1 MTTRKLISLVSG
13 VLILAVLLPILLSVY
28 FAHRNAEAVFHEE
41 LAEFADHAMF
51 RTGKVVDQAVAAVDE
66 INQVKDHTC
75 SGAHAEA
82 MHRVSL
88 QYRYVREVM
97 FQENNHILCTSL
109 EAFNQSKPIGEPDR
123 IGPDGYSAWYT
134 TPPTPGFKRKMV
146 YIGKPPHLALIDPMS
161 FIDILPFGKYTL
173 NIAMVGLGKNQL
185 IASNS
190 YYVPDDWRTPLTQ
203 GVDEFQSDDDFYII
217 RRDNELG
224 LAMIAWASREPM
236 SRVWYEQLFIW
247 LPIGLVISL
256 AAGAFLV
263 SILRRLLSPRNR
275 LMDAIKNHEISVVYQ
290 PIVHLQSGESV
301 GAEALIRWQQAD
313 GSMLNPDVFIPLAEQ
328 TGLVTQL
335 TEQVIEHIFTELG
348 DWLNQHPD
356 HHISVN
362 LGVSDV
368 HSLHILEVIRPY
380 LARYSVKPGQIAF
393 EITERGFADPKITA
407 PIIAQYRKAGHAIYI
422 DDFGTGYSSLSYLQ
436 DLDVDILKIDKS
448 FVDALEYKNVTPHII
463 EMANALGILMV
474 AEGIETPRQ
483 ATWLRE
489 QGVQYGQGWLFS
501 KALTKDDFIQWVAS
515 DRTRRVKPS
524 SSIE

>member
-1 MTTRKLISLVSG
+1 MTSRKLISLVSG
-13 VLILAVLLPILLSVY
+13 VLILAVLSPILLSVY
-28 FAHRNAEAVFHEE
+28 FAHRNAEEVFHEE
-41 LAEFADHAMF
+41 LAEFADHAMY
-51 RTGKVVDQAVAAVDE
+51 RTGKVIDQAVAAVDE
-66 INQVKDHTC
+66 INLVNDNSCSKAHTD
-75 SGAHAEA
+75 A
-82 MHRVSL
+82 MHRIAL
-88 QYRYVREVM
+88 KYRYVQEVM
-97 FQENNHILCTSL
+97 FQDNNHILCTSL
-109 EAFNQSKPIGEPDR
+109 VPYGDSTLIGRPDR
-123 IGPDGYSAWYT
+123 IGPNGFNAWYT
-134 TPPTPGFKRKMV
+134 TPPAPGFKRKMV
-146 YIGKPPHLALIDPMS
+146 YIGKLPHLALIDPMS

-173 NIAMVGLGKNQL
+173 NIAMVGLGQNLL

-190 YYVPDDWRTPLTQ
+190 HYVPDEWRIPLAQ
-203 GVDEFQSDDDFYII
+203 GLDEFQTDDDFYII
-217 RRDNELG
+217 RRDNDLG
-224 LAMIAWASREPM
+224 LAMITWASRGPM
-236 SRVWYEQLFIW
+236 NGVWYEQLFIW

-256 AAGAFLV
+256 AAGIFLI

-301 GAEALIRWQQAD
+301 GAEALIRWQQQD
-313 GSMLNPDVFIPLAEQ
+313 GSMLNPDAFIPLAEQ

-335 TEQVIEHIFTELG
+335 TEQVIELIFIELG
-348 DWLNQHPD
+348 EWLCQHPD

-362 LGVSDV
+362 LGVRDIR
-368 HSLHILEVIRPY
+368 SLHILEVIQPY
-380 LARYSVKPGQIAF
+380 LVRYSVKPGQIAF

-407 PIIAQYRKAGHAIYI
+407 PIVAQYRQAGHAIYI

-474 AEGIETPRQ
+474 AKGIETPRQ

-501 KALTKDDFIQWVAS
+501 KALAKDEFIQWVESYRAK
-515 DRTRRVKPS
+515 VAK
-524 SSIE
+524 

>member
-51 RTGKVVDQAVAAVDE
+51 RTGKVVEQAVAAIDE
-66 INQVKDHTC
+66 INQVKDLKC
-75 SGAHAEA
+75 SSAHAEA

-88 QYRYVREVM
+88 KYRYVQEVM

-190 YYVPDDWRTPLTQ
+190 HYVPDDWRTPLTQ

-217 RRDNELG
+217 RRDNDLG

-501 KALTKDDFIQWVAS
+501 KALAKDDFIQWVAS
-515 DRTRRVKPS
+515 DRARRVKPS

>member
-51 RTGKVVDQAVAAVDE
+51 RTGKVVEQAVAAIDE
-66 INQVKDHTC
+66 INQVKDLTC
-75 SGAHAEA
+75 SSAHAEA

-88 QYRYVREVM
+88 KYRYVQEVM

-109 EAFNQSKPIGEPDR
+109 EAFNQSKPIDEPDR

-190 YYVPDDWRTPLTQ
+190 HYVPDDWRTPLTQ

-368 HSLHILEVIRPY
+368 HSLHILEVIHPY

-501 KALTKDDFIQWVAS
+501 KALAKDDFIQWVAS
-515 DRTRRVKPS
+515 DRARRVKPS
-524 SSIE
+524 SSIG